1 MVQGRQERNFAGPVV
16 YLNAGPFFETFY
28 PHPKEVFGMGIS
40 RACKFYRDSGTI
52 NMGKG
57 IGYCDLD
64 CDQTTCEGDIDFCE
78 NPISLKTY
86 LIEQMKREG
95 GLEWERKRNVRF
107 SGNQK
112 V

>member
-1 MVQGRQERNFAGPVV
+1 
-16 YLNAGPFFETFY
+16 
-28 PHPKEVFGMGIS
+28 MGIS

-57 IGYCDLD
+57 IGYCDLNGD
-64 CDQTTCEGDIDFCE
+64 RTTCEGDIDFCE
-78 NPISLKTY
+78 KLIFLKTY
-86 LIEQMKREG
+86 LIEQIKRKG

-107 SGNQK
+107 SGNHK

>member
-1 MVQGRQERNFAGPVV
+1 MS
-16 YLNAGPFFETFY
+16 
-28 PHPKEVFGMGIS
+28 IS
-40 RACKFYRDSGTI
+40 RECKFYRDSGTI
-52 NMGKG
+52 NMVKG
-57 IGYCDLD
+57 MGYCDRD

-78 NPISLKTY
+78 KPSSLKTY

-95 GLEWERKRNVRF
+95 GLEWERKRNVPF

>member
-1 MVQGRQERNFAGPVV
+1 MS
-16 YLNAGPFFETFY
+16 
-28 PHPKEVFGMGIS
+28 IS

-78 NPISLKTY
+78 KPISLKTY

>member
-1 MVQGRQERNFAGPVV
+1 
-16 YLNAGPFFETFY
+16 
-28 PHPKEVFGMGIS
+28 
-40 RACKFYRDSGTI
+40 
-52 NMGKG
+52 MGKG

-64 CDQTTCEGDIDFCE
+64 CDQATCEGDIDFCE
-78 NPISLKTY
+78 KPISLKTY